1 MCSCLNKNE
10 AYDLSIYS
18 SIYFCNN
25 YMFNS
30 FMTEVLIIQ
39 KPSVLQ
45 GVSPPSKNEVT
56 PFSSAPPLPPRNL
69 NSARPPLFRQPPPE
83 L

>member
-56 PFSSAPPLPPRNL
+56 PFSSAPPPSPKK
-69 NSARPPLFRQPPPE
+69 SQFS
-83 L
+83 